1 MMVVKKRHLYQ
12 YQNQWQW
19 GESGTYSLSYIRF
32 FMILLQTFR
41 SAFQTRTVFP
51 SKVLETVVSLI
62 QSDSV

>member
-1 MMVVKKRHLYQ
+1 MAIKYLRKF
-12 YQNQWQW
+12 
-19 GESGTYSLSYIRF
+19 I

-41 SAFQTRTVFP
+41 SAFQTRAVFP